1 MNSFTRGGSLI
12 LMETLK
18 SKWRISPRALDAEQ
32 VLEEYYD
39 KLQHWGVVLSRGDRA
54 MAQEI
59 VHDLCLH
66 FIVARPDLSQVANL
80 DGYLYT
86 CLRHLYL
93 SAIAR
98 SSREALQTVS
108 IADFDSV
115 QFALDAHISD
125 SLLDRQNQLRR
136 ICNYAV
142 WRKDSSKSASY
153 FLLLF
158 FHGYARREVAEIAQ
172 TPLAAIYNKLKVA
185 RLELTAHLKASAKLQ
200 IATRDLPRRPQLRAS
215 VIASTELFQELRE
228 AIFAAKPSECLTE
241 ESLLARYRTTNPK
254 PIPCGLLSHI
264 VSCEPCLCLLDRHF
278 QRPASEDGEPPENSW
293 KAEDGEGSVAVTRGA
308 SGYQAMM
315 SEVRRYRDRIYEHR
329 PQALSIAMNGKI
341 VAFHDVQSERST
353 LASRAEHPETVQFV
367 EVFTD
372 QQIRLALLPIEELP
386 PGGMQVRTQ
395 TVALS
400 DGRQLQLTVSLD
412 GQGLHSEV
420 TYLDPSLATEILEEA
435 EADEPFEVQSVQP
448 LASLSAMH
456 GQKGFGYIGSL
467 IARALHTMRPR
478 FTLAWATLLVAV
490 LGGAGYLVYRFGHAP
505 FDARTILNNSVS
517 IEAANEKG
525 QVEHKLLKLDVLDA
539 SGRTVW
545 QGTVDDWDDQAKG
558 RTMRRL
564 YNAQHHLLAAVLHG
578 QNGEDKSFEEPVG
591 GAVSQT
597 DREVENAEFWKL
609 DVSARAFK
617 LIASQHIEMRTMGS
631 DYELTGSG
639 PSSEP
644 FHFVSATLVLSRRL
658 HIVGETLHM
667 RTGYEFTE
675 ARFVEASDDHLPADS
690 VPSSTFDPSDL
701 ESHMKS
707 NPFAPSAR
715 DRSMSPLADADPRL
729 VQTQIDV
736 LYRLSELGADVG
748 IPIDIV
754 RTPTGRIRVAGT
766 ITSED
771 LKRRIIAMLEN
782 EANHQFVEIDL
793 LPEENLRIPVPAT
806 RLSAP
811 PTDVY
816 NLARTVPP
824 AAPNLRA
831 YFAAKGMSQEQ
842 IDLAVAQFSSDA
854 LDHAQRALQDAYAL
868 DRLGSSFS
876 AKEFMIMGPV
886 AQQQWSAMVAR
897 HSSEL
902 ANELDGLRKQLASL
916 DLAGRPGRWRGR
928 FSKIDSPTDFAT
940 SARRLLLQTQELNRT
955 AQNAFSSG
963 VSGASAPDGN
973 TAIEAVWESIPLS
986 DAEEVTEFAS
996 HLTNARDSANSSAGR
1011 YPRQ

>member
-1 MNSFTRGGSLI
+1 MATA
-12 LMETLK
+12 K
-18 SKWRISPRALDAEQ
+18 SKLGISPRALDAERII
-32 VLEEYYD
+32 EEYYD
-39 KLQHWGVVLSRGDRA
+39 KLQHWGAVLSRGDRT

-66 FIVARPDLSQVANL
+66 FIIARPDLSQVANL

-98 SSREALQTVS
+98 SSREALQTVG

-115 QFALDAHISD
+115 QFALDARTSD
-125 SLLDRQNQLRR
+125 SLLDRQNELRR

-158 FHGYARREVAEIAQ
+158 FHGHTRRAVAEIAQ
-172 TPLAAIYNKLKVA
+172 LPLAAIYNKLKVA
-185 RLELTAHLKASAKLQ
+185 RQELAAHLQTSAKLR
-200 IATRDLPRRPQLRAS
+200 IATRDLPPSPELRVS
-215 VIASTELFQELRE
+215 VIASTELFQELRKT
-228 AIFAAKPSECLTE
+228 IFAAKSSECLTE
-241 ESLLARYRTTNPK
+241 ESLLARYCTTIRNPL
-254 PIPCGLLSHI
+254 PCSLLSHI
-264 VSCEPCLCLLDRHF
+264 VSCERCLSLLDRRFH
-278 QRPASEDGEPPENSW
+278 RPASEDGEPPANPW
-293 KAEDGEGSVAVTRGA
+293 KAEDDDGSGAVTRGA
-308 SGYQAMM
+308 SGYHAMM
-315 SEVRRYRDRIYEHR
+315 SEVRRHRDRIYEHR
-329 PQALSIAMNGKI
+329 PQTLSIATNGKI

-353 LASRAEHPETVQFV
+353 LASRAEHPEAVQWV

-395 TVALS
+395 AVALS
-400 DGRQLQLTVSLD
+400 DGRQLELTVSLD

-420 TYLDPSLATEILEEA
+420 TYLDPSLAVEILEKA
-435 EADEPFEVQSVQP
+435 EEDAPFAIQSAPP

-456 GQKGFGYIGSL
+456 GQKGFGSIGGR
-467 IARALHTMRPR
+467 IARVFHTVRPR
-478 FTLAWATLLVAV
+478 FALAWATLLVVV
-490 LGGAGYLVYRFGHAP
+490 LGGTGYLVYRFWHAP
-505 FDARTILNNSVS
+505 LDARTILNNSVS

-525 QVEHKLLKLDVLDA
+525 QAEHRLLKLDVLDA

-545 QGTVDDWDDQAKG
+545 QGTVDDWDEQAKG

-564 YNAQHHLLAAVLHG
+564 YNAQHHLLAAAWHG
-578 QNGEDKSFEEPVG
+578 QNGEDKSFKEPVG
-591 GAVSQT
+591 DAVSQT
-597 DREVENAEFWKL
+597 DREVAESEFWML
-609 DVSARAFK
+609 DVSARVFQTM
-617 LIASQHIEMRTMGS
+617 ASQHIEMRTVGS

-667 RTGYEFTE
+667 RSGYEFTE
-675 ARFVEASDDHLPADS
+675 ARFVEASDDRLPADS

-701 ESHMKS
+701 ESRMKS

-715 DRSMSPLADADPRL
+715 DRGASPLADADPRL

-736 LYRLSELGADVG
+736 LYRLSKLGADVG

-771 LKRRIIAMLEN
+771 LKKRIIAVLEN
-782 EANHQFVEIDL
+782 EPNRQFVEIDL

-806 RLSAP
+806 RLAAP

-842 IDLAVAQFSSDA
+842 IDSAVAQFSSDA

-902 ANELDGLRKQLASL
+902 ANELNGLRQQLAPL
-916 DLAGRPGRWRGR
+916 NLAGRPGPWRGR
-928 FSKIDSPTDFAT
+928 FSKIDSPPDFAS
-940 SARRLLLQTQELNRT
+940 SARRLLLQTQDLNRT
-955 AQNAFSSG
+955 ARNAFSSG
-963 VSGASAPDGN
+963 VSGAAAPGGN
-973 TAIEAVWESIPLS
+973 ASIEAVWESIPLR

-996 HLTNARDSANSSAGR
+996 HLTNARDSANSSAER
-1011 YPRQ
+1011 YPR